1 MTPSIKPE
9 HPVQIGQRF
18 LGKYEIL
25 KHLGRGGMGTVFEAR
40 HLLTGASWAIKFLF
54 TDRLSDPTQIRDFH
68 REARLISMV
77 NHPNVVK
84 VVDFDIVSESS
95 PQSPPQYAYMVM
107 ELLAGVDMAKILR
120 RENPGKT
127 AIPRPMDPTRFMIL
141 TRQILTAID
150 TIHSAGI
157 VHHDLKPANIMVI
170 APDSPHEF
178 VKVCDFG
185 IAALLDEPRDEQ
197 AIKGTPY
204 YMSPERIQ
212 NLVTDNRSDIYALGI
227 IFYEML
233 AGVRPFSSA
242 NTPDVFRQHL
252 EDQPRPIH
260 NLPPR
265 LEKFV
270 FRAIAKKPQ
279 DRWQSTAEM
288 LKELDRIFST
298 TSIVFSENVDLDRL
312 LSNLNPIHSEI
323 TEAPLQSDHGSQGRP
338 GRLKPG
344 FNPQSVPVPASRNFP
359 KIVSISLF
367 SLLLILLG
375 IVIFSLL
382 F

>member
-260 NLPPR
+260 NPR
-265 LEKFV
+265 ITGNRRLKCSRSSTGFSRQPRSS
-270 FRAIAKKPQ
+270 FRKTSTWIACSPTSTPFTPKSLKPRFNPTTAPKVVPVVSSQ
-279 DRWQSTAEM
+279 VST
-288 LKELDRIFST
+288 
-298 TSIVFSENVDLDRL
+298 
-312 LSNLNPIHSEI
+312 LNPCRFR
-323 TEAPLQSDHGSQGRP
+323 LQGT
-338 GRLKPG
+338 
-344 FNPQSVPVPASRNFP
+344 SRKLSRFL
-359 KIVSISLF
+359 SF
-367 SLLLILLG
+367 R
-375 IVIFSLL
+375 F